1 MGNKINA
8 LKIKFAKEKERFDR
22 ERDLDLSYLKLD
34 NLRGGAYWKR
44 HMGRC
49 SLPYS
54 YQPFSHRHEPKIT
67 DFEENLN

>member
-8 LKIKFAKEKERFDR
+8 LKIKFAKEKEGFDR

-49 SLPYS
+49 SLPYFYLS
-54 YQPFSHRHEPKIT
+54 SHRREPKIT